1 MPNCNMD
8 GKCFSALIDGLY
20 AASAEPERWPEAAT
34 QMAAFFESESAA
46 IQVRA
51 DDTRSI
57 ALRATTANYDQAAQ
71 QAYVAY
77 FGRHDPFVNGWRAIG
92 RPGIFTGPELVASET
107 LRKTE
112 IYADYLQRVG
122 VFHFLGAGL
131 DLGTSSQLMLGI
143 HRPIH
148 REDFTAEHRQ
158 RLELVLPHLSRAVQ
172 MHRLL
177 DAANMQRRL
186 ACEVLGAL
194 SIAAFVVDRRCKLVF
209 ANQVADRLLQVG
221 DGLVVRQ
228 TGLTTRDP
236 RQEQAL
242 WEAVDRASR
251 ITTGHI
257 TRPGNVLL
265 VHRTRK
271 GPLSILV
278 VPYPRDVCTDDPVG
292 ASAIVFAS
300 DPDTRRPPATAI
312 VAALY
317 KLTPAETRLLD
328 ALLQGE
334 RVSEYADRAGIST
347 NTANTQLKQI
357 FAKTE
362 TNRQAELMRQ
372 VLSDP
377 IASLTKADSVGDP

>member
-1 MPNCNMD
+1 
-8 GKCFSALIDGLY
+8 
-20 AASAEPERWPEAAT
+20 
-34 QMAAFFESESAA
+34 
-46 IQVRA
+46 
-51 DDTRSI
+51 
-57 ALRATTANYDQAAQ
+57 
-71 QAYVAY
+71 
-77 FGRHDPFVNGWRAIG
+77 
-92 RPGIFTGPELVASET
+92 
-107 LRKTE
+107 
-112 IYADYLQRVG
+112 
-122 VFHFLGAGL
+122 
-131 DLGTSSQLMLGI
+131 
-143 HRPIH
+143 
-148 REDFTAEHRQ
+148 
-158 RLELVLPHLSRAVQ
+158 
-172 MHRLL
+172 
-177 DAANMQRRL
+177 MQRRL

-265 VHRTRK
+265 VHRARK

-312 VAALY
+312 VAAALPSS
-317 KLTPAETRLLD
+317 LPAETRLLD

-362 TNRQAELMRQ
+362 TNRQAELMRR